1 MKTRLRLSVFIPS
14 FGIVLLAGIIGL
26 VNNEW
31 LISFF
36 QGAFEGA
43 YANFGWLYQLI
54 TLALVILCCFMA
66 FTRVGNIRIGGK
78 DAKPKYSF
86 WSWFAMSLTGGIGAS
101 LVSSSISQPITFF
114 EGIWGEL
121 DGYGIEPGSV
131 EAALFA
137 LGRTFHEWSFYPYAF
152 YGVCGVSIAY
162 VCYNMHKPV
171 NVSSSLVPLLGDRAN
186 KKGVSAV
193 VDAVAVLSL
202 ALALVGTLGT
212 FIGLATSCMKNV
224 YSIEP
229 TKLMMLGIMF
239 ITTVI
244 YLISSVSGVDKGI
257 KFFANLNFRFYI
269 FLMVIFV
276 IFGGSI
282 ARILSES
289 VTALGYWIQNLPLW
303 TFDTGEVGGPG
314 LIKWWTIY
322 NWMFWMAFAPVTGI
336 FLAQLS
342 YGHTIRETLIVNW
355 IMPSVFAIIWM
366 TIFGG
371 VAIDMQTSGVVDLAA
386 EMAENGTYVA
396 IWSVLKNLP
405 FSQVLIP
412 ITLFIM
418 LISFTT
424 SADNSVT
431 VISALCI
438 RDRKIGDEAPKPV
451 KIIWGVVIGLLSF
464 LLMAFASGSKGNDGV
479 RYMVVTM
486 GSILSV
492 LVILQI
498 ISTAKL
504 VYECHKETAQKESC

>member
-1 MKTRLRLSVFIPS
+1 MKVKLRTSVFVPA
-14 FGIVLLAGIIGL
+14 FGIVLLAGVAGL
-26 VNNEW
+26 VDNQL

-36 QGAFEGA
+36 QGIFEGA
-43 YANFGWLYQLI
+43 YENFGWLYQLI
-54 TLALVILCCFMA
+54 TLALFILCLVLMFSKMGD
-66 FTRVGNIRIGGK
+66 VRIGGK

-114 EGIWGEL
+114 ESVWGEL
-121 DGYGIEPGSV
+121 DGYGIEAGSV

-137 LGRTFHEWSFYPYAF
+137 LGRTFHEWSFFPYAF

-171 NVSSSLVPLLGDRAN
+171 NVSSSLVPLFGDRAN
-186 KKGVSAV
+186 GKGIASV
-193 VDAVAVLSL
+193 VDALAVLSL

-212 FIGLATSCMKNV
+212 FIGLATSCMKSV
-224 YSIEP
+224 YGLDP
-229 TKLMMLGIMF
+229 GKGAMLAVMAV
-239 ITTVI
+239 TTVL
-244 YLISSVSGVDKGI
+244 YLISSISGVDKGI
-257 KFFANLNFRFYI
+257 KFFANLNFRFYV
-269 FLMVIFV
+269 FLMAVFL

-282 ARILSES
+282 AGILSKS
-289 VTALGYWIQNLPLW
+289 VTSLGYWIENLPMW
-303 TFDTGEVGGPG
+303 SFDTGEVGGPA
-314 LIKWWTIY
+314 LVKWWTIY

-355 IMPSVFAIIWM
+355 ILPSVFAIVWM

-371 VAIDMQTSGVVDLAA
+371 VAIEMQTAGVVDIAGD
-386 EMAENGTYVA
+386 MASGGTYVA
-396 IWSVLKNLP
+396 IWSVLNHLP
-405 FSQVLIP
+405 LSQILVP

-418 LISFTT
+418 LLSFST
-424 SADNSVT
+424 SDDNSIT
-431 VISALCI
+431 VISDLCVKG
-438 RDRKIGDEAPKPV
+438 RRIGDEAPWWLKAV
-451 KIIWGVVIGLLSF
+451 WGVAIGLLSF
-464 LLMAFASGSKGNDGV
+464 LLMAFAAGSKGNDGV

-498 ISTAKL
+498 AATARL
-504 VYECHKETAQKESC
+504 IYRHHKQADRA

>member
-1 MKTRLRLSVFIPS
+1 
-14 FGIVLLAGIIGL
+14 
-26 VNNEW
+26 
-31 LISFF
+31 
-36 QGAFEGA
+36 
-43 YANFGWLYQLI
+43 
-54 TLALVILCCFMA
+54 
-66 FTRVGNIRIGGK
+66 
-78 DAKPKYSF
+78 
-86 WSWFAMSLTGGIGAS
+86 
-101 LVSSSISQPITFF
+101 
-114 EGIWGEL
+114 
-121 DGYGIEPGSV
+121 
-131 EAALFA
+131 
-137 LGRTFHEWSFYPYAF
+137 
-152 YGVCGVSIAY
+152 
-162 VCYNMHKPV
+162 
-171 NVSSSLVPLLGDRAN
+171 
-186 KKGVSAV
+186 
-193 VDAVAVLSL
+193 
-202 ALALVGTLGT
+202 
-212 FIGLATSCMKNV
+212 
-224 YSIEP
+224 
-229 TKLMMLGIMF
+229 
-239 ITTVI
+239 
-244 YLISSVSGVDKGI
+244 
-257 KFFANLNFRFYI
+257 
-269 FLMVIFV
+269 MVIFV

-504 VYECHKETAQKESC
+504 VYECHKETSQKESC